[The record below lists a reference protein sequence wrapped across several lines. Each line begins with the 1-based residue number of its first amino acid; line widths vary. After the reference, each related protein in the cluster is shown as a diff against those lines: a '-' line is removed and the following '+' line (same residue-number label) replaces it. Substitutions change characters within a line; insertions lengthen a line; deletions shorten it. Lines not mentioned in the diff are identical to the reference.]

1 MENDLTRRLNDVIS
15 KTGIG
20 MEPSTTN
27 LILYG
32 PVNRDL
38 ITSDNLEIL
47 KENEKLIKSNY
58 DTYIFPKIN
67 GIVHRI
73 DKDTSGIL
81 IIAKNNKE
89 FEFLQ
94 KQFKE
99 RKIEKKYIALAVG
112 EIKNNSGEIET
123 LIGRSPKDRRKQK
136 VFLIN
141 DPKAQGKRIALTQYT
156 VLKRFKGYT
165 LCEVSIKT
173 GRKHQIRSHFS
184 YIGYPIAGDKLY
196 GFKGQLKF
204 KRQFLHANYI
214 KIQSIDNKEIEVSIE
229 LPEDLKEIIKNIKEY
244 DN

>member
-1 MENDLTRRLNDVIS
+1 MQMKTAYEDENVLIVD
-15 KTGIG
+15 KPAGIIVFPE
-20 MEPSTTN
+20 EPSETKTF
-27 LILYG
+27 IDYIIEAF
-32 PVNRDL
+32 PY
-38 ITSDNLEIL
+38 
-47 KENEKLIKSNY
+47 IKDVGDPPRY
-58 DTYIFPKIN
+58 

-99 RKIEKKYIALAVG
+99 RKIEKKYTALAVG

>member
-1 MENDLTRRLNDVIS
+1 MQIKTVYEDKNVLVID
-15 KTGIG
+15 KPAGITVFPE
-20 MEPSTTN
+20 EPSDVKTLVDYIIETFP
-27 LILYG
+27 Y
-32 PVNRDL
+32 
-38 ITSDNLEIL
+38 L
-47 KENEKLIKSNY
+47 KDVGSSPRY
-58 DTYIFPKIN
+58 

-81 IIAKNNKE
+81 IVAKNNKE

-112 EIKNNSGEIET
+112 EIKSSNGEIET

-136 VFLIN
+136 VFLPN
-141 DPKAQGKRIALTQYT
+141 DPKAQGKRTALTKYT

-173 GRKHQIRSHFS
+173 GRKHQIRVHFS
-184 YIGYPIAGDKLY
+184 YIGHPLAGDKLY
-196 GFKGQLKF
+196 GFKGQLKL
-204 KRQFLHANYI
+204 KRQFLHASYI
-214 KIQSIDNKEIEVSIE
+214 KIHSIDNKEIEVSIE

>member
-1 MENDLTRRLNDVIS
+1 MQIKTAYEDENVLIVD
-15 KTGIG
+15 KPAGIIVFPE
-20 MEPSTTN
+20 EPS
-27 LILYG
+27 
-32 PVNRDL
+32 
-38 ITSDNLEIL
+38 EI
-47 KENEKLIKSNY
+47 KTFIDYVVEAFPYIKDVGDPPRY
-58 DTYIFPKIN
+58 

-99 RKIEKKYIALAVG
+99 RKIEKKYTALAVG
-112 EIKNNSGEIET
+112 EIKSNSGEIET

-156 VLKRFKGYT
+156 VLKRFKGHT

-173 GRKHQIRSHFS
+173 GRKHQIRAHFS
-184 YIGYPIAGDKLY
+184 YIGHPLAGDKLY
-196 GFKGQLKF
+196 GFKGQSKL
-204 KRQFLHANYI
+204 KRQFLHASYV